1 MEKLEIL
8 LIVAVVE
15 VGNLRCF
22 DLEEL
27 SELWA
32 ALTVCMDDEC
42 FFATFDDDQQQ
53 AVKQALK
60 NLEDELKHR
69 GSQPLNFFKMM
80 QENPAQVEYY
90 LKQFDL
96 QKLLD
101 LANDLEEYKS
111 SKIVADF
118 LKLVNQQIYQR
129 IPVA

>member
-1 MEKLEIL
+1 MEKMEIL

-53 AVKQALK
+53 AIKEALK
-60 NLEDELKHR
+60 NLENELKHR
-69 GSQPLNFFKMM
+69 GSQPLNFFRMM

-101 LANDLEEYKS
+101 LANDLEEYKN

-118 LKLVNQQIYQR
+118 LKLVNNQIYQR

>member
-1 MEKLEIL
+1 MEKMEIL

-53 AVKQALK
+53 AIKEALK
-60 NLEDELKHR
+60 NLENELKHR
-69 GSQPLNFFKMM
+69 GSQPLNFFRMM

-118 LKLVNQQIYQR
+118 LKLVNNQIYQR

>member
-1 MEKLEIL
+1 MEKFEIL

-15 VGNLRCF
+15 VGNLRDF

-42 FFATFDDDQQQ
+42 FFATFEEDQQQ
-53 AVKQALK
+53 AIKKALK
-60 NLEDELKHR
+60 DIEDELKHR
-69 GSQPLNFFKMM
+69 GSKPLNFFKMM
-80 QENPAQVEYY
+80 QENPAQVEFY

-96 QKLLD
+96 AKLMD
-101 LANDLEEYKS
+101 LAKDLQEFAKS
-111 SKIVADF
+111 QVVADF
-118 LKLVNQQIYQR
+118 LKLVNKQIYQR